1 MKKAIINTT
10 LYDFET
16 FQENAYVIFGD
27 TITKTGPMEDF
38 KDDGHMIIDGT
49 DRIVLPGMVA
59 GHTHI
64 YSALSRGMS
73 VRFDPKD
80 FMGILEDLWWKMDRE
95 IDTDI
100 AYASGIVSATDH
112 ILCGVTTL
120 IDHHASGRAV
130 TGTLDTL
137 ERAVT
142 KDVGIRG
149 VFAFETSD
157 RFDTASCID
166 ENRSYLDKPKDGM
179 SAGLFGLHA
188 SISLSDKTLS
198 AVRDALQGDPVHI
211 HVAESRMDQDDATR
225 RYGMRVIQ
233 RLDKYGLITEG
244 SILAHAIHVDDIELD
259 IIKKRGAVI
268 AVNVTSNMNNG
279 VGLPDLV
286 RFRDKG
292 IPVIIGNDG
301 INPSM
306 ACEYRNVLF
315 SSHHRDQTPVRF
327 STDDLIRMI
336 RATYDK
342 ASEALGVGLGR
353 IRKGYAADLSVLPY
367 IPPTPMD
374 KDNVFSHLTYGLFHA
389 YVPEHVF
396 VAGAW
401 KVRGHKIDSELRTR
415 YKEAVQCARVLW
427 DRIKEGETHET
438 QYDI

>member
-1 MKKAIINTT
+1 
-10 LYDFET
+10 
-16 FQENAYVIFGD
+16 
-27 TITKTGPMEDF
+27 
-38 KDDGHMIIDGT
+38 
-49 DRIVLPGMVA
+49 
-59 GHTHI
+59 
-64 YSALSRGMS
+64 
-73 VRFDPKD
+73 
-80 FMGILEDLWWKMDRE
+80 MGILEDLWWKMDRE

-100 AYASGIVSATDH
+100 TYASGVVSATDH
-112 ILCGVTTL
+112 LLCGVTTL

-130 TGTLDTL
+130 TGTLSTL
-137 ERAVT
+137 EKAVT
-142 KDVGIRG
+142 QDVGVRG

-157 RFDTASCID
+157 RFDTASCIK
-166 ENRSYLDKPKDGM
+166 ENRSYLDRPKDGM

-198 AVRDALQGDPVHI
+198 AVRDALQSAPVHI

-342 ASEALGVGLGR
+342 ASDALGVGLGR

-401 KVRGHKIDSELRTR
+401 KVRGHKIDSELRSR

-427 DRIKEGETHET
+427 DRIKEGEMHET
-438 QYDI
+438 RHDI